1 MLDIAKYYSIDELEK
16 INKKK
21 KGNKLIEST
30 ATPLSNDD
38 VYNQGLI
45 EGGVGVDP
53 TIQLIMDQSMGKPV
67 TQGQMYHGVS
77 SSGMQVMKS

>member
-16 INKKK
+16 LNKKK

-53 TIQLIMDQSMGKPV
+53 TIRLIMDQSMGKEV

-77 SSGMQVMKS
+77 SNGMQVMKS

>member
-1 MLDIAKYYSIDELEK
+1 MMQIAKYYSEEELKK
-16 INKKK
+16 IRNNKPVTSSAK
-21 KGNKLIEST
+21 
-30 ATPLSNDD
+30 ALSNDD